1 MSWKTTWPGVG
12 LAKAA
17 EAGVSTG
24 GGRLV
29 TAQETAKAANNPV
42 AASLSMGC
50 MLTSGFYRSYNGYRS
65 YGIHES

>member
-24 GGRLV
+24 GGRLME
-29 TAQETAKAANNPV
+29 AQDMAMKASKPV
-42 AASLSMGC
+42 AMATIVF
-50 MLTSGFYRSYNGYRS
+50 MLNSRMLALV
-65 YGIHES
+65 